1 MQKGKIKFNYRSPFL
16 AMIIFYKR
24 HMSPYIGRCPSTPT
38 CSMYAYDAIQRWGV
52 IVGIFLGS
60 LRILRCNPFREGSF
74 DPVRENYKGKIKWL
88 V

>member
-1 MQKGKIKFNYRSPFL
+1 
-16 AMIIFYKR
+16 
-24 HMSPYIGRCPSTPT
+24 
-38 CSMYAYDAIQRWGV
+38 MYAYDAIQRWGV
-52 IVGIFLGS
+52 IAGIFLGS